1 MSNNS
6 PRPNSASSVAR
17 PSNSLLTLGAFV
29 VVLAG
34 VKSAES
40 IVNPLLLA
48 LFIAAISAP
57 LYTWLLNKR
66 LPVTG
71 ALLCVIIAIVFV
83 GGSVTS
89 LVSSS
94 LDGFSDSL
102 PQYQARLQTMFA
114 DLVAQGQV
122 YGLPIEA
129 EDLAQIADPSAIMGF
144 VGNAFNSLFAVLTN
158 TVFIL
163 LLVAFILIE
172 LSSVESK
179 LAYASDT
186 PAEHF
191 AYFKKVLFTMN
202 RYFAVKSLLS
212 LATAV
217 PITLVLFLLGIDYP
231 LLWGLLVFLLN
242 FVPNIGSLIAAV
254 PPILLA
260 LVDLGYVSALWVL
273 LTYLVV
279 NNVVGNIIEPKVLGR
294 SLGLST
300 LVVFL
305 SLVFWGWLLGPVG
318 MFLSVPITV
327 TIKIGLER
335 SEEMRWLA
343 VWLGTARDDHKLPG

>member
-1 MSNNS
+1 MSI
-6 PRPNSASSVAR
+6 NSAKSEAVKSFPSS
-17 PSNSLLTLGAFV
+17 SNSLLTLGALV

-66 LPVTG
+66 LPVAV
-71 ALLCVIIAIVFV
+71 ALLCVIFAIVFI

-94 LDGFSDSL
+94 LNGFSESL
-102 PQYQARLQTMFA
+102 PQYQFRLQKMFT
-114 DLVAQGQV
+114 DLVVQGQSW
-122 YGLPIEA
+122 GLPVKA

-144 VGNAFNSLFAVLTN
+144 VGKAFNSLLSVLTD

-172 LSSVESK
+172 LASVRSK
-179 LAYASDT
+179 LAYVSD
-186 PAEHF
+186 AHVEHF
-191 AYFKKVLFTMN
+191 ADFEKVLTTMN

-212 LATAV
+212 LATAA
-217 PITLVLFLLGIDYP
+217 PITFVLFMLGVDYP

-260 LVDLGYVSALWVL
+260 LVDLGFATALWVL

-279 NNVVGNIIEPKVLGR
+279 NNVVGNVIEPKVLGR

-335 SEEMRWLA
+335 SAGMRWLA
-343 VWLGTARDDHKLPG
+343 VWLGTASDDHKLPS

>member
-1 MSNNS
+1 MSIKS
-6 PRPNSASSVAR
+6 ARFEAVSGFPRSC
-17 PSNSLLTLGAFV
+17 NSLLTLGALV

-66 LPVTG
+66 LPVVA
-71 ALLCVIIAIVFV
+71 ALLCVIFAIVFV

-94 LDGFSDSL
+94 LGGFSETL
-102 PQYQARLQTMFA
+102 PQYQLRLQTMFT
-114 DLVAQGQV
+114 DLVVQGQSW
-122 YGLPIEA
+122 GLSVEA

-144 VGNAFNSLFAVLTN
+144 VGTAFNSLLGVLTN

-172 LSSVESK
+172 LSSVQSK
-179 LAYASDT
+179 LAYVSGT
-186 PAEHF
+186 PVEHF
-191 AYFKKVLFTMN
+191 AYFEKVLATMN

-212 LATAV
+212 LITAV
-217 PITLVLFLLGIDYP
+217 PITLVLFLLEVDYP

-260 LVDLGYVSALWVL
+260 LVDLGYVTALWVL
-273 LTYLVV
+273 LTYLAV
-279 NNVVGNIIEPKVLGR
+279 NNVVGNMIEPKVLGR

-343 VWLGTARDDHKLPG
+343 VWLGTARDDHKLPS